1 VKEDL
6 AMTKLRDEFE
16 KTVLETTEE
25 DITKHTKAAQKDG
38 HALKCDDQF
47 VATIEITKS
56 KVCFI
61 DNDIETVDR
70 NERQNYYKSKYINTI
85 ALILE
90 SPHTEEFDKDRCL
103 GPAMGTT
110 GDGIKNIL
118 LGNLAKFIF
127 INDLLDYGSY
137 FKTSSE
143 ITEGLYKLL
152 IVNAVQY
159 QCSLGNLEN
168 DASKRKRN
176 KIFEDFFE
184 KTAKEDFKR
193 RLKLYNPKIII
204 NCCTGGHYGEVDGLQ
219 KRVQEVIDSGNF
231 SALKLIGSHPSS
243 AFFARGFCKV

>member
-1 VKEDL
+1 MKVDL
-6 AMTKLRDEFE
+6 AMIKLRDQFE
-16 KTVLETTEE
+16 KTVLKVTNKNITE
-25 DITKHTKAAQKDG
+25 HTKAAQKDD

-47 VATIEITKS
+47 VATIAITKS
-56 KVCFI
+56 KVCFV
-61 DNDIETVDR
+61 DNDIEIADR
-70 NERQNYYKSKYINTI
+70 NERQNYYKSKHIDTI
-85 ALILE
+85 VLVLE
-90 SPHTEEFDKDRCL
+90 SPHTEEFDEDRCL
-103 GPAMGTT
+103 GPAIGTT

-159 QCSLGNLEN
+159 QCSLGNLED
-168 DASKRKRN
+168 DASKRQRN
-176 KIFEDFFE
+176 KIFKNFF
-184 KTAKEDFKR
+184 KKAAQEDFKK
-193 RLKLYNPKIII
+193 RLKIYNPKIII

-219 KRVQEVIDSGNF
+219 KLVQEVIDSGDF